1 MSNQSA
7 LKEIFNTQMKVRS
20 GLTRLSR
27 ITFWAFWFC
36 FSVGYAKTDHYLKHN
51 GVKIQMFYSEVVIV
65 IFIILTGL
73 VNLVNSYHESLLN

>member
-7 LKEIFNTQMKVRS
+7 LKEIFNTEMKVPW

-36 FSVGYAKTDHYLKHN
+36 FSVCYVKTDHYLKHD
-51 GVKIQMFYSEVVIV
+51 GDKIQIFYSEVVIV

-73 VNLVNSYHESLLN
+73 GILLNVFHESLLN